1 MLSWLPVKPTGN
13 RVLSSIAFA
22 PASTLQHGSRVFRH
36 VYVELIFEASINRA
50 A

>member
-1 MLSWLPVKPTGN
+1 MLSWLPVKPTG
-13 RVLSSIAFA
+13 AFA
-22 PASTLQHGSRVFRH
+22 PASTLEHGSRVFRH